1 MVLGIQEHLL
11 LIEACT
17 LWKCFNV
24 ILEACPKKCCQH
36 IFFLV
41 RPLFGQE
48 YSRALSFCLWFTTL
62 SPFAFK
68 YGLAVFNEAEVA
80 ELERHH
86 QHCSSRENFSSDK
99 SLNQLPGFFVLLC
112 FVLATMFWCIEA
124 TSLHPIHSLADKH
137 ILNMVS
143 QGTCPTDHEGSW
155 GWLQIPSTKNFKRR
169 RKRQQ

>member
-1 MVLGIQEHLL
+1 MHKILSNSWPWAFADTQWNLFNYSSSPYIGCCAGVIGEFDPMVLGIQEHLL

-24 ILEACPKKCCQH
+24 ILEACPKKGCQH
-36 IFFLV
+36 IFFFV

-99 SLNQLPGFFVLLC
+99 SLNQLPGFFVL
-112 FVLATMFWCIEA
+112 F
-124 TSLHPIHSLADKH
+124 
-137 ILNMVS
+137 
-143 QGTCPTDHEGSW
+143 
-155 GWLQIPSTKNFKRR
+155 
-169 RKRQQ
+169 